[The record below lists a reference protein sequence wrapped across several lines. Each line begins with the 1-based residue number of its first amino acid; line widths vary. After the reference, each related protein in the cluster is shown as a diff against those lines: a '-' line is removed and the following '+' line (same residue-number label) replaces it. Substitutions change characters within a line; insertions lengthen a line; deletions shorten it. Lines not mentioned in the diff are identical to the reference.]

1 MTETVVAVPMSNITI
16 GVGYVSNAVTAFTIK
31 SFPNWSGLSMVMD
44 KSVLDLITYHNRF
57 FSMSS
62 ATADKMVC

>member
-16 GVGYVSNAVTAFTIK
+16 GVGYDSNAVTAFTIK

-44 KSVLDLITYHNRF
+44 KSVLI
-57 FSMSS
+57 
-62 ATADKMVC
+62 